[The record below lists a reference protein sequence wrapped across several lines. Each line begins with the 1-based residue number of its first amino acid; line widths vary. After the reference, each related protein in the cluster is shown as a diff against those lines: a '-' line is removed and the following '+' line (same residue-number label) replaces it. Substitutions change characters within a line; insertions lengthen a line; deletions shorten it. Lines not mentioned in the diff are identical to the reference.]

1 MEHRPLIPDILK
13 MRPVVA
19 FLLLLTC
26 VPSYAHARRELI
38 ATSTEGQEDSNVKK
52 KDIVGRELELFRTIK
67 VSIRAALTAAQSLHA
82 GSRVVDVS
90 FDGASGSP
98 VYRVK
103 TYRGNQVWDDAI
115 DANSGA
121 IVGGTIISLVT
132 DLTREDQ
139 TNLIALNDV
148 KQEIV
153 DGIVVAERNAQGKA
167 ISGGLMNEDGK
178 LNFVIVVVAGNNLKQ
193 FILEPPHA
201 ASRDSRLRGRR

>member
-1 MEHRPLIPDILK
+1 MERRPLIPEISTL
-13 MRPVVA
+13 RLVVA

-26 VPSYAHARRELI
+26 VPSYGHARGELI
-38 ATSTEGQEDSNVKK
+38 ANSTEGQEDSNVKTN
-52 KDIVGRELELFRTIK
+52 DTVGRELKLFRTIK
-67 VSIRAALTAAQSLHA
+67 VSIRTALAAAKSLHA

-90 FDGASGSP
+90 FDGASGTP
-98 VYRVK
+98 IYRVK
-103 TYRGNQVWDDAI
+103 TYRGNQVWDDAV

-121 IVGGTIISLVT
+121 IVGGTITSLVT

-148 KQEIV
+148 RQEIA
-153 DGIVVAERNAQGKA
+153 DGIVVAERNAQGRA

-178 LNFVIVVVAGNNLKQ
+178 LKFVIVVVAGNDLKQ

-201 ASRDSRLRGRR
+201 AMGVDNTGKN

>member
-1 MEHRPLIPDILK
+1 
-13 MRPVVA
+13 
-19 FLLLLTC
+19 
-26 VPSYAHARRELI
+26 
-38 ATSTEGQEDSNVKK
+38 
-52 KDIVGRELELFRTIK
+52 
-67 VSIRAALTAAQSLHA
+67 
-82 GSRVVDVS
+82 
-90 FDGASGSP
+90 
-98 VYRVK
+98 VK

-148 KQEIV
+148 RQEIA
-153 DGIVVAERNAQGKA
+153 DGIAVAERNAQGRA

-178 LNFVIVVVAGNNLKQ
+178 LNFVIVVVAGNDLKQ

-201 ASRDSRLRGRR
+201 ASRDSRLRSRR